1 MSFCPKHSRMHYIW
15 VQILNSQM
23 PYISGP
29 MEYGLF
35 IFHQVYPN
43 NDQIKLEVI
52 PTRCRT
58 KLAKKE
64 CKRKCYV
71 PVRLHLILGAAGW
84 LAQQHT
90 T

>member
-43 NDQIKLEVI
+43 NDQIKLAVI

-58 KLAKKE
+58 KLAKKNVNE
-64 CKRKCYV
+64 NVLYLFDC
-71 PVRLHLILGAAGW
+71 
-84 LAQQHT
+84 T
-90 T
+90 